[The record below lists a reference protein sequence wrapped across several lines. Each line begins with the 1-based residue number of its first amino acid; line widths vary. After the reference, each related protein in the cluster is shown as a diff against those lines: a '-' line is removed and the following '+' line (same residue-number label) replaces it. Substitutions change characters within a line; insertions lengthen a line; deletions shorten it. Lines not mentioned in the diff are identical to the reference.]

1 MLKQK
6 QVVLIVK
13 TQLLIVKRFLKLFTL
28 LFLFV
33 TTANAQPYYFRH
45 YQVENGLSNNTVF
58 CSAQDK
64 SGFMWFG
71 TKDGLNRFDGYHFKH
86 YNINNQGYSMTPDI
100 ISCML
105 VDKQNTLW
113 IGSQKGLYFFDRQKE
128 TLVPFI
134 DTLKWINSMHIDNAG
149 QLWFISARMLCRY
162 NFATKTL
169 TTFPESK
176 YISATSIC
184 TAANGDVWI
193 STPDGFLQRYDTKKN
208 SFTGFNLF
216 SHSPS
221 STSYDIQKILA
232 AENNVIYVGTNR
244 QGLKKFDIATG
255 TYKDLLIYN
264 PDKTTIYIR
273 DIKKYAD
280 NEFWFATESGIFILN
295 STTEQFINLKKNFT
309 DPYSLSDNAVYS
321 LCKDRE
327 GGMWAG
333 TYFGGVNYYSRQ
345 YAGFQKYFPDNSSGS
360 ISGSAVREIC
370 EDHTGNIWIATE
382 DAGLN
387 KLNPETG
394 AITQFKPSGESSSIA
409 YSNIHGLL
417 VTGND
422 LWIGTFDHG
431 LDILDIKTGKVK
443 MHYESGP
450 GKYEM
455 KSNFIVSL
463 LQTQSGDIY
472 IATSGSLYKFDPKI
486 KGFNLVSEV
495 QPNIFVAALLEDHE
509 KTIWVGSHG
518 SGIYFFNPATKKK
531 GYFNIE
537 PGNQNSLTNNIINA
551 IYEDSKYNLWIS
563 TEGGGLVKLD
573 RDRKTF
579 SSYTTKNGLPSNF
592 IFKVL
597 EDNKQHLWVTTS
609 RGLVNFNPQ
618 TSGVTVY
625 TKDNGLLNDQ
635 FNYNSGYKDAEGKIY
650 FGSVKGMISFHPD
663 DLLKT
668 AIEPPVYITGF
679 QVQNKELEINKDISY
694 LKKSIIYTDEIT
706 LPYDK
711 SSFSIDFAAISFT
724 SPEMTEYSYKM
735 EGLDKEWTYIKS
747 NRKVYFTNLKPGVYT
762 FKVKAGSNEFSG
774 KQEKNLAITVLPPFW
789 ATRWAYLLYVLTGA
803 SLLYYLVR
811 TYHNRQE
818 NKKEKEIYEA
828 KIEFFTNI
836 AHEIKTPLTLIKG
849 PVENLSEM
857 VTEVPVIKE
866 DVITMERNTNRL
878 VNLINQILDF
888 RQTETKGFS
897 LDFTNVNMNEI
908 LQEAYLTFEPVAKKK
923 KLIYSME
930 FPPDNIYTMADGE
943 ALNKIF
949 SNLFSNA
956 VKYADKKVYIKLATP
971 KKEDNFLT
979 IEIRNDGHLIPEEMK
994 EKIFEPFFRLKE
1006 TIKQK
1011 GTGIGLALAR
1021 SLVEL
1026 HKGNLYLKN
1035 PEAGMNV
1042 FEIVLP
1048 YHPHNAKRKNI
1059 PETDLQEIKE
1069 K

>member
-1 MLKQK
+1 
-6 QVVLIVK
+6 
-13 TQLLIVKRFLKLFTL
+13 
-28 LFLFV
+28 
-33 TTANAQPYYFRH
+33 
-45 YQVENGLSNNTVF
+45 
-58 CSAQDK
+58 
-64 SGFMWFG
+64 
-71 TKDGLNRFDGYHFKH
+71 
-86 YNINNQGYSMTPDI
+86 MTPDI
-100 ISCML
+100 ISCLL

-113 IGSQKGLYFFDRQKE
+113 IGCQKGLYFFDRQKE
-128 TLVPFI
+128 CLVKFI
-134 DTLKWINSMHIDNAG
+134 DSLAWINSMHIDNSG

-169 TTFPESK
+169 TKFPESE

-184 TAANGDVWI
+184 TSANGDVWV

-232 AENNVIYVGTNR
+232 AENNAIYVGTSR

-280 NEFWFATESGIFILN
+280 NEFWFATESGVFILN
-295 STTEQFINLKKNFT
+295 STTEQFVNLKKNFT

-333 TYFGGVNYYSRQ
+333 TYFGGVNYYSQQ
-345 YAGFQKYFPDNSSGS
+345 YAVFQKYFPDNSASS

-387 KLNPETG
+387 KLDPATG

-431 LDILDIKTGKVK
+431 LDIMDIKTGKVK
-443 MHYESGP
+443 THYESGP

-455 KSNFIVSL
+455 KSNFIVTL
-463 LQTQSGDIY
+463 LQTQSGEIY
-472 IATSGSLYKFDPKI
+472 TATSGSLYKFDPKI
-486 KGFNLVSEV
+486 KGFNIVSEV

-518 SGIYFFNPATKKK
+518 SGIYFFNPVTQKK

-537 PGNQNSLTNNIINA
+537 PGNENSLTNNIINA
-551 IYEDSKYNLWIS
+551 IFEDSKQNLWIS
-563 TEGGGLVKLD
+563 TEGGGLVKLS

-579 SSYTTKNGLPSNF
+579 STFTTKNGLPSNF

-597 EDNKQHLWVTTS
+597 EDDKQTLWITTS

-618 TSGVTVY
+618 TLDITVY

-635 FNYNSGYKDAEGKIY
+635 FNYNSGYKDAKGKMY
-650 FGSVKGMISFHPD
+650 FGSVKGMITLMPGDF
-663 DLLKT
+663 LKASNT
-668 AIEPPVYITGF
+668 LPVYITGF
-679 QVQNKELEINKDISY
+679 QVKNKELEIHKDSSF
-694 LKKSIIYTDEIT
+694 LKQSIINTDEIT
-706 LPYDK
+706 LPYDH
-711 SSFSIDFAAISFT
+711 SSISIDFAALSYI
-724 SPEMTEYSYKM
+724 SPEMTEYSYIM
-735 EGLDKEWTYIKS
+735 QGLDKDWTLLKS
-747 NRKVYFTNLKPGVYT
+747 NRKVYFTSLKPGTYT
-762 FKVKAGSNEFSG
+762 FKVRASNNGISG
-774 KQEKNLAITVLPPFW
+774 KHEKKLTIKILPPFW
-789 ATRWAYLLYVLTGA
+789 ATPWAYLVYVIAGA

-811 TYHNRQE
+811 IYHNMQE

-857 VTEVPVIKE
+857 VQDVPEIKE
-866 DVITMERNTNRL
+866 DVVTMERNTNRL
-878 VNLINQILDF
+878 INLINQILDF

-897 LDFTNVNMNEI
+897 LEFTNVNINE
-908 LQEAYLTFEPVAKKK
+908 LLEEAYLTFEPVAKKK
-923 KLIYSME
+923 KL
-930 FPPDNIYTMADGE
+930 DYTMDLPPSNVYTKADAE

-956 VKYADKKVYIKLATP
+956 VKYAEKKVHIKLTAP
-971 KKEDNFLT
+971 KNDDPYLF
-979 IEIRNDGHLIPEEMK
+979 IEIRNDGFLIPDDMK

-1006 TIKQK
+1006 TVKQK
-1011 GTGIGLALAR
+1011 GTGIGLALAK

-1026 HKGNLYLKN
+1026 HNGTIYLKK
-1035 PEAGMNV
+1035 PEEGMNT
-1042 FEIVLP
+1042 FEIALP
-1048 YHPHNAKRKNI
+1048 YHAKQ
-1059 PETDLQEIKE
+1059 DIKKTITTKDTVE
-1069 K
+1069 LKTK

>member
-1 MLKQK
+1 
-6 QVVLIVK
+6 
-13 TQLLIVKRFLKLFTL
+13 
-28 LFLFV
+28 
-33 TTANAQPYYFRH
+33 
-45 YQVENGLSNNTVF
+45 
-58 CSAQDK
+58 
-64 SGFMWFG
+64 MWFG

-86 YNINNQGYSMTPDI
+86 YNINNAGYSMEPDI
-100 ISCML
+100 ISCLL

-113 IGSQKGLYFFDRQKE
+113 IGCQKGLYFFDRQKE
-128 TLVPFI
+128 CLVKFI
-134 DTLKWINSMHIDNAG
+134 DSLVWINAMHIDNAG

-162 NFATKTL
+162 NFVTKTL

-184 TAANGDVWI
+184 TSANGDVWI
-193 STPDGFLQRYDTKKN
+193 STPDGFLQRYDTKTN

-221 STSYDIQKILA
+221 STSNWIQKILP
-232 AENNVIYVGTNR
+232 AENDAIFVGTSS

-255 TYKDLLIYN
+255 TYKDLLTYN

-295 STTEQFINLKKNFT
+295 STTEQFVNLKKNFT

-333 TYFGGVNYYSRQ
+333 TYFGGVNYYSQQ
-345 YAGFQKYFPDNSSGS
+345 YTVFQKYFPDNSASS

-370 EDHTGNIWIATE
+370 EDHAGNIWIATE

-387 KLNPETG
+387 KLDPATG

-431 LDILDIKTGKVK
+431 LDIMDIKTGKVK
-443 MHYESGP
+443 KHYESGP

-455 KSNFIVSL
+455 KSNFIVTL
-463 LQTQSGDIY
+463 LQTQSGEIY
-472 IATSGSLYKFDPKI
+472 AGTGSSLYKFDPKI
-486 KGFNLVSEV
+486 KGFNMVSEV
-495 QPNIFVAALLEDHE
+495 EPNIFVAALLEDHE

-518 SGIYFFNPATKKK
+518 SGIYFFNPVTKKK

-537 PGNQNSLTNNIINA
+537 PGNQNSLTNSIINA
-551 IYEDSKYNLWIS
+551 IFEDSQQNLWIS
-563 TEGGGLVKLD
+563 TEGGGLVKLSK
-573 RDRKTF
+573 DRKTF
-579 SSYTTKNGLPSNF
+579 STFTTKNGLPSNF

-597 EDNKQHLWVTTS
+597 EDDKQNLWVTTS

-618 TSGVTVY
+618 TLGITVY

-635 FNYNSGYKDAEGKIY
+635 FNYNSGYKDAKGKMY
-650 FGSVKGMISFHPD
+650 FGSVKGMITLMPD
-663 DLLKT
+663 DFLKT
-668 AIEPPVYITGF
+668 SNTLPVYITGF
-679 QVQNKELEINKDISY
+679 QVKNKELEIDKDSSF
-694 LKKSIIYTDEIT
+694 LKQSIIYTDEIT
-706 LPYDK
+706 LPYDH
-711 SSFSIDFAAISFT
+711 SSISIDFAALSYI
-724 SPEMTEYSYKM
+724 SPEMTEYSYIM
-735 EGLDKEWTYIKS
+735 QGLDKDWTHLKS
-747 NRKVYFTNLKPGVYT
+747 NRKVYFTSLKPGTYT
-762 FKVKAGSNEFSG
+762 FKVKASSNGLSG
-774 KQEKNLAITVLPPFW
+774 KHEKKLTIKILPPFW
-789 ATRWAYLLYVLTGA
+789 ATPWAYLVYVVAGA

-811 TYHNRQE
+811 TYHNMQE

-849 PVENLSEM
+849 PVDNLSEM
-857 VTEVPVIKE
+857 INEVPEIKE
-866 DVITMERNTNRL
+866 DVVTMDRNTKRL

-897 LDFTNVNMNEI
+897 LDFTYVNINEI
-908 LQEAYLTFEPVAKKK
+908 LSEAYLTFEPVAKKK
-923 KLIYSME
+923 KLDYSME
-930 FPPDNIYTMADGE
+930 LPSTSIYTMADTE

-956 VKYADKKVYIKLATP
+956 VKYADKKVSIKLIAP
-971 KKEDNFLT
+971 SKENKSLV
-979 IEIRNDGHLIPEEMK
+979 IKIANDGNIIPAEMK

-1006 TIKQK
+1006 SIKQK

-1021 SLVEL
+1021 SLAEL
-1026 HKGNLYLKN
+1026 HKGDLYLQE
-1035 PEAGMNV
+1035 PEEGMNV
-1042 FEIVLP
+1042 FILSIP
-1048 YHPHNAKRKNI
+1048 YLVDTDKRKN
-1059 PETDLQEIKE
+1059 TKEISTQPINT
-1069 K
+1069 